1 MAEEQN
7 TEQSNKT
14 SNGYQE
20 WVDKNTLIQLLG
32 GEEKAKSI
40 FINPAVNFMS
50 GKVTTTFK
58 SIENSK
64 STIYVVK
71 LYQVE
76 SGESILLK
84 TKKFTQL
91 EKANY
96 KVAGVQVKSA
106 KEWIEK
112 DKNERFEKFKESYA
126 EALANNTTTEDELKA
141 LFDKQYVYKINN
153 NDASTFQSIGAAATT
168 AVGAYAMGKSLVEDS
183 TPLLEESTR
192 LMTKLSEMVV
202 SKSMEIVTTNVDKIT
217 THALLAPQLIK
228 KYSDQEFK
236 KNKKTI
242 AEVIKEKFDE
252 DQEDQ
257 LEKKRKE
264 YEEKSDQ
271 DKQSKFMNAL
281 KHVQAYASKFS
292 EDTMEVLSKVTPYIE
307 EGPTT
312 LLNFIN
318 NAITE
323 QVSKYTAAS
332 NKEVD
337 KWMTSFDDWCKKRG
351 EIVGQQLASA
361 YNEALEDA
369 AENMK
374 HKLNTE
380 ETYVKIM
387 AFSIKQKAA
396 LKIAALTG
404 INIKVK
410 A

>member
-1 MAEEQN
+1 MAE
-7 TEQSNKT
+7 EQSNKT

-20 WVDKNTLIQLLG
+20 WVDNNTLINLLG
-32 GEEKAKSI
+32 GEKKAKDI

-50 GKVTTTFK
+50 GKVSTTFK
-58 SIENSK
+58 SIQNSE

-71 LYQVE
+71 LYKVE
-76 SGESILLK
+76 SGESTLLK

-91 EKANY
+91 DKADY
-96 KVAGVQVKSA
+96 KVAGVQVTSA

-126 EALANNTTTEDELKA
+126 EALANKTTDETALKE

-153 NDASTFQSIGAAATT
+153 DDVNTFQTVGATAAT

-202 SKSMEIVTTNVDKIT
+202 SKSMEIVTTNLDKIT

-228 KYSDQEFK
+228 KYSDEEFRK
-236 KNKKTI
+236 HKKTI
-242 AEVIKEKFDE
+242 TEVIKEKFDD
-252 DQEDQ
+252 DQESQ

-264 YEEKSDQ
+264 WEEKSDQ
-271 DKQSKFMNAL
+271 DKQLKFMNAL
-281 KHVQAYASKFS
+281 NHVKSYATKFS

-318 NAITE
+318 NTITE

-337 KWMTSFDDWCKKRG
+337 KWMESFDKWCKKRG
-351 EIVGQQLASA
+351 EVAGQQLASA

-380 ETYVKIM
+380 ETYTKIM
-387 AFSIKQKAA
+387 AFSVKQKAA

-404 INIKVK
+404 VNIKVK